1 MLLSALA
8 ERRRSIENE
17 ISEADRAQREAA
29 AMHAEVEAR
38 RAHLAEEGERLMR
51 ELRGGGGGRSAS
63 GSSKPLAKAPNE
75 FEPTRGLLAEQESA
89 RAGRQI
95 REQVAEQVIARV
107 TAAAPRAADEG
118 RRGALRQSVRLGRRD
133 GGSPVSAVAKR
144 YAKALLALGAES
156 GEGES
161 VGRELD
167 RVAQVFATGPLQAF
181 AGDTTLHRNTRRAV
195 VARVSEALGVSRL
208 LRNFLGLLA
217 ENNRL
222 RDLSAI
228 RSQYQRLEDRSL
240 GRVRARVLSAQPLS
254 EESRARIHEIFERQM
269 GKRVIAET
277 RRRHR
282 SSSAARSWSSKAG
295 CSTVVCERGSSV

>member
-1 MLLSALA
+1 M
-8 ERRRSIENE
+8 
-17 ISEADRAQREAA
+17 
-29 AMHAEVEAR
+29 
-38 RAHLAEEGERLMR
+38 
-51 ELRGGGGGRSAS
+51 
-63 GSSKPLAKAPNE
+63 
-75 FEPTRGLLAEQESA
+75 
-89 RAGRQI
+89 
-95 REQVAEQVIARV
+95 
-107 TAAAPRAADEG
+107 
-118 RRGALRQSVRLGRRD
+118 
-133 GGSPVSAVAKR
+133 SAVAKR

-181 AGDTTLHRNTRRAV
+181 ASDTTLHRNTRRAV

-228 RSQYQRLEDRSL
+228 RSQYERLEDRSL

-254 EESRARIHEIFERQM
+254 EESRSRIHEIFERQA

-277 RRRHR
+277 AIAPELLGGAVVELEGRVFDGSLRTQLEHLRRAL
-282 SSSAARSWSSKAG
+282 SG
-295 CSTVVCERGSSV
+295 